1 MHAYDPSTLKVEAE
15 ITEVQGHSQLYTKFK
30 ATLRYL
36 RPCLKR
42 KGKKRKK
49 KDWVWEAQQ
58 L

>member
-1 MHAYDPSTLKVEAE
+1 MHAYDPSTLKIEEE

-42 KGKKRKK
+42 KGKK
-49 KDWVWEAQQ
+49 VIEYG
-58 L
+58 